1 MIDKSTLLTDDDR
14 ILLLRMRDILEEITE
29 TLDIVE
35 DEEALKSISEAEE
48 DVKAGKVRDYGE
60 FKGELKRS
68 GEI

>member
-35 DEEALKSISEAEE
+35 DEETLKSISEAEE
-48 DVKAGKVRDYGE
+48 DVKAGKVRDYDE

>member
-1 MIDKSTLLTDDDR
+1 MIEKSTLLTDDDR

-48 DVKAGKVRDYGE
+48 DVKAGKIRDYGE
-60 FKGELKRS
+60 FKGELNSS

>member
-14 ILLLRMRDILEEITE
+14 VLLQRMRNILEEIAE

-48 DVKAGKVRDYGE
+48 DVKAGKIRDYGE

>member
-1 MIDKSTLLTDDDR
+1 M
-14 ILLLRMRDILEEITE
+14 EEITE

-35 DEEALKSISEAEE
+35 DEETLKSISEAEE
-48 DVKAGKVRDYGE
+48 DVKAGKVREYHE

>member
-1 MIDKSTLLTDDDR
+1 VIEKSNLLTDDDR
-14 ILLLRMRDILEEITE
+14 ILLLKMRDILEEITE

-35 DEEALKSISEAEE
+35 DEEALKPISEAEE
-48 DVKAGKVRDYGE
+48 DVKAGKIRDYDE

>member
-1 MIDKSTLLTDDDR
+1 MIEKSNLLTDDDR
-14 ILLLRMRDILEEITE
+14 ILLLKMRDILEEITE

>member
-1 MIDKSTLLTDDDR
+1 VIDKSTLLTDDDR

-35 DEEALKSISEAEE
+35 DEETLKSISEAEE
-48 DVKAGKVRDYGE
+48 DVKAGKVREYHE